1 MSRTQQVPAVM
12 LLRVDFK
19 EPDNSSPQEY
29 DWIRAL
35 CNIQQCEQRHRVDVM
50 RCEKNDYGERLWR
63 WIHGKMKSLSAF
75 GRACWL

>member
-50 RCEKNDYGERLWR
+50 RCEKKLIMENDFVVGFT
-63 WIHGKMKSLSAF
+63 GK
-75 GRACWL
+75 